1 MRRLFGLELTK
12 LWHLSSLR
20 VTVLLLVVFPLVWAY
35 APGVFD
41 TYGFYMVSAYQVPA
55 LSLLSSMEFLLPLLI
70 AIASAELLGLEV
82 AFGTLPTVLLRPV
95 TRSRWLIAKLGV
107 VALYPFLL
115 LGFLL
120 LVSLLIG
127 LPFGYGAF
135 VGGTGLGAAGLLGEG
150 LMTPGAALAEL
161 SRAYLTAACALIP
174 ISVLSIL
181 FTVVFMNAAGGALA
195 TLSVLIVMKLLV
207 VFPGL
212 EPFLLTTQLSAYT
225 APVAGA
231 LWVFALLALYSAL
244 FAAAAV
250 VMFERR
256 DF

>member
-1 MRRLFGLELTK
+1 MRNLFGIELGK

-20 VTVLLLVVFPLVWAY
+20 VTALLLVLFPLAWAY
-35 APGVFD
+35 APGVFN
-41 TYGFYMVSAYQVPA
+41 TYGFYVVSAYQVPA
-55 LSLLSSMEFLLPLLI
+55 LSLLSSMEFLLPLLV

-82 AFGTLPTVLLRPV
+82 AFGTLPTILLRPV
-95 TRSRWLIAKLGV
+95 TRSRWLLAKLGV

-115 LGFLL
+115 LAFLL
-120 LVSLLIG
+120 LVSLLVG

-135 VGGTGLGAAGLLGEG
+135 VGGTGIGVAGLLGEG
-150 LMTPGAALAEL
+150 LMTPAAALAEL
-161 SRAYLTAACALIP
+161 VRAYLTAAGALVP
-174 ISVLSIL
+174 IGLLSVF

-195 TLSVLIVMKLLV
+195 TLAVIIVMKLLV

-212 EPFLLTTQLSAYT
+212 EPFLLSAQLNAYT